1 MDQAIPRGILRN
13 ITRGVLHNKA
23 AEQNKC
29 VKVSN
34 LQTLLG
40 SAGAGHEGPS
50 WVSDPKRATDP
61 KFTHSTLVI
70 ELNV

>member
-34 LQTLLG
+34 LQTLLS
-40 SAGAGHEGPS
+40 SAGAGQEGPS
-50 WVSDPKRATDP
+50 WVSDPK
-61 KFTHSTLVI
+61 
-70 ELNV
+70 